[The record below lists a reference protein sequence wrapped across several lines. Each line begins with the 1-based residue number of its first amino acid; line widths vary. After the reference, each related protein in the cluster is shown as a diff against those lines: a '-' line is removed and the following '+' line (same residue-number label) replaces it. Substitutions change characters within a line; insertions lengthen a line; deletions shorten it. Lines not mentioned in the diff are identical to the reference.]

1 MNRKTSARRISP
13 TRIYQLHVEL
23 DDIEPRI
30 WRRLWVADTL
40 TLAKLDRVI
49 QAAMGWTN
57 SHLHE
62 FEIEGTR
69 YGMLDDEWPQDRPLL
84 DDKRHRLGQ
93 VLGEKVVDFVYTYDF
108 GDNWE
113 HAVTVEKRLEPEEQ
127 TNTWPICL
135 AGENACPRRMSAASA
150 ATWNSSKPSATRRI
164 QSTSRCGA
172 GSAAPSIPA
181 ASTSTPPTQRSGNCA
196 DQPVKMT

>member
-13 TRIYQLHVEL
+13 TRIYQLHIEL

-40 TLAKLDRVI
+40 TLAQLDRVI

-57 SHLHE
+57 RHLHE

-69 YGMLDDEWPQDRPLL
+69 YGLLDDEWSQDRPLL
-84 DDKRHRLGQ
+84 DDKRHRLGK
-93 VLGEKVVDFVYTYDF
+93 VLGEEVVDFVYTYDF

-113 HAVTVEKRLEPEEQ
+113 HAVTMEKRLEPEEQ

-135 AGENACPRRMSAASA
+135 AGENACPPEDVGGIGGYMEFLEAIRNPAHPEHVAMWRWGGGPFDPRSFDVNAANVA
-150 ATWNSSKPSATRRI
+150 IRKLR
-164 QSTSRCGA
+164 
-172 GSAAPSIPA
+172 
-181 ASTSTPPTQRSGNCA
+181 
-196 DQPVKMT
+196 

>member
-13 TRIYQLHVEL
+13 SRIYQLHIEL
-23 DDIEPRI
+23 DDIQPRI

-62 FEIEGTR
+62 FEIKGTR
-69 YGMLDDEWPQDRPLL
+69 YGMLDDEWPQDPPLL
-84 DDKRHRLGQ
+84 DDKRHRLGE
-93 VLGEKVVDFVYTYDF
+93 VLGDDVVDFVYTYDF
-108 GDNWE
+108 GDNWR
-113 HAVTVEKRLEPEEQ
+113 HAVMVEKLLEPEEQ

-135 AGENACPRRMSAASA
+135 AGENACPPEDVGGIGGYMEFLEAVRNPAHPEHVAMWRWGGGPFDPRSFDINAANA
-150 ATWNSSKPSATRRI
+150 AIRKLR
-164 QSTSRCGA
+164 
-172 GSAAPSIPA
+172 
-181 ASTSTPPTQRSGNCA
+181 
-196 DQPVKMT
+196 